1 MTSQSSY
8 LVKLYVKYAN
18 ACENLIGTFKVLQVT
33 CFLKI
38 VCKTFFPGEIALE
51 VTWTQTH
58 GMWSA
63 FIFERNKVW
72 ECIELNTPNIIG
84 WRWGSSSHNN

>member
-38 VCKTFFPGEIALE
+38 VCKTFFPAEIALE
-51 VTWTQTH
+51 VT
-58 GMWSA
+58 
-63 FIFERNKVW
+63 
-72 ECIELNTPNIIG
+72 
-84 WRWGSSSHNN
+84 